1 MRSSA
6 FILAVQ
12 ESEYLS
18 VRSWTS
24 REAWLC
30 AVRVVLDTPEAEV
43 LRRRIS
49 IRRSTFLRFC
59 EVEAESAHRRNGRH
73 VATSHETLAA
83 RVGMSKITARRARQL
98 MALLDCSVT
107 LRQGRY
113 LTTAER
119 LAATAVHGGQQLRA
133 ASVRALTIPRNVPA
147 QSNEHLASSPS
158 GRAARPVLKS
168 QPRRGKPH
176 SEAAS
181 RPLRRRKGA
190 KFVPGSDR
198 PRPLALLRF
207 ADELVRR
214 MPWLSTDEG
223 EHHRLHVCNI
233 VQREAFDFE
242 RYSAADLIDMWT
254 AMNRAQGRE
263 SLPSKNV
270 KNPLG
275 YLRQQV
281 KAAREWADVV
291 QPRARAAEASRIS
304 AERRARLARQA
315 AERAAEAER
324 RASIDDEQVD
334 AIIAQMRAEM
344 AAEAAARR
352 RSGRRRT

>member
-1 MRSSA
+1 M
-6 FILAVQ
+6 
-12 ESEYLS
+12 
-18 VRSWTS
+18 
-24 REAWLC
+24 
-30 AVRVVLDTPEAEV
+30 
-43 LRRRIS
+43 
-49 IRRSTFLRFC
+49 
-59 EVEAESAHRRNGRH
+59 
-73 VATSHETLAA
+73 
-83 RVGMSKITARRARQL
+83 
-98 MALLDCSVT
+98 
-107 LRQGRY
+107 
-113 LTTAER
+113 
-119 LAATAVHGGQQLRA
+119 
-133 ASVRALTIPRNVPA
+133 
-147 QSNEHLASSPS
+147 
-158 GRAARPVLKS
+158 
-168 QPRRGKPH
+168 
-176 SEAAS
+176 
-181 RPLRRRKGA
+181 
-190 KFVPGSDR
+190 
-198 PRPLALLRF
+198 RF